1 MPAIALRIRKVK
13 SGAIAATQIHNQRL
27 VGDTEFNLRRID
39 STRTHLNINKYYHQS
54 NDIEAVADKLIKQK
68 VKRKVRDNAIKLVE
82 MVLQPGV
89 GWYDIEGN
97 TPQKFFDHT
106 ERVLKERFGQNLL
119 SINMHLDEN
128 GGAHCHI
135 MIVPIT
141 EDGRLSAKELFGNN
155 KTDKKYLDWQDWA
168 GDAYK
173 PLGLDRG
180 EKYSTAKHTSIK
192 TYNKRVNSA
201 VEEAHQIYNTGITK
215 EEAIK
220 QLAVV
225 KEENKALNEENK
237 QLKKTSSYYKQKAF
251 EQNAV
256 ILKQQTENLKSIS
269 VREVIQYMY
278 AGVQDKI
285 DKNKYKIEGVG
296 NVSVNDRENTFKVW
310 GSTEKGSNNAINL
323 VMQLSKVSFKQAVA
337 KLAQFFT
344 GESLVEAI
352 VKSETIKQLA
362 QKEVEKVLTTEE
374 LQTTTPTDQV
384 IEHLRKTRGLDRP
397 AINFLLKNGLESF
410 KSGKFTNIVYFSA
423 DKKSAEIT
431 GTVKINNKRFK
442 QNRGTD
448 AVIINANAEQAV
460 VAESVLDAI
469 SFCLVNGIDYTQT
482 ALISTSGNSKTAQ
495 ALKALSSYSKVLIAT
510 DNDDV
515 GNNIA
520 NKITAA
526 HSNTERFVSV
536 GKDWNEDLTNPEIGK
551 KRESFQS
558 IFKKKVDNPNNFV
571 TVTDNHKI
579 EAEKLK

>member
-1 MPAIALRIRKVK
+1 
-13 SGAIAATQIHNQRL
+13 
-27 VGDTEFNLRRID
+27 
-39 STRTHLNINKYYHQS
+39 
-54 NDIEAVADKLIKQK
+54 
-68 VKRKVRDNAIKLVE
+68 VE
-82 MVLQPGV
+82 LVLQPGN

-128 GGAHCHI
+128 GGAHCHA
-135 MIVPIT
+135 MVVPIV
-141 EDGRLSAKELFGNN
+141 EGRLSAKELFGNN
-155 KTDKKYLDWQDWA
+155 KTDKKYFEWQTWA

-180 EKYSTAKHTSIK
+180 EKYSTAKHTTIK
-192 TYNKRVNSA
+192 TYNRIVNSA
-201 VEEAHQIYNTGITK
+201 ATEAQEIYNTGITK

-220 QLAVV
+220 QLAVI
-225 KEENKALNEENK
+225 KQENKALTEENK
-237 QLKKTSSYYKQKAF
+237 KLKKTSSYYKQKAYD
-251 EQNAV
+251 QNAV
-256 ILKQQTENLKSIS
+256 ILKQQAENLKSIS

-285 DKNKYKIEGVG
+285 DKNKYKIEGIG
-296 NVSVNDRENTFKVW
+296 NISVNDRENTFKVW
-310 GSTEKGSNNAINL
+310 QSEEKGGNNAINL

-344 GESLVEAI
+344 GESLVEA
-352 VKSETIKQLA
+352 VVRSETIKQLA
-362 QKEVEKVLTTEE
+362 QKEVEKVLTTAE
-374 LQTTTPTDQV
+374 LQTTVPTDQV
-384 IEHLRKTRGLDRP
+384 VEHLRKTRGLDRP
-397 AINFLLKNGLESF
+397 AINFLIKNGMESY
-410 KSGKFTNIVYFSA
+410 KTGKFTNIVYFSA

-442 QNRGTD
+442 QNRGAD
-448 AVIINANAEQAV
+448 AVIINAAQQQAV

-495 ALKALSSYSKVLIAT
+495 ALQALSSYKKILIAT

-520 NKITAA
+520 SKITAA
-526 HSNTERFVSV
+526 HKNTERFLST
-536 GKDWNEDLTNPEIGK
+536 GKDWNEDLTNIGK
-551 KRESFQS
+551 SFQ
-558 IFKKKVDNPNNFV
+558 FKPNV
-571 TVTDNHKI
+571 TVTATADALDTQQQEQAKNQDQRPK
-579 EAEKLK
+579 A